1 MVNHERLILAF
12 HQVGDATRTEIS
24 MTSGAEVLMVIGAHA
39 GDAEV
44 MAGAVVVQHVHDG
57 GKAMIVHLTL
67 GERGHGRLS

>member
-1 MVNHERLILAF
+1 
-12 HQVGDATRTEIS
+12 
-24 MTSGAEVLMVIGAHA
+24 
-39 GDAEV
+39 